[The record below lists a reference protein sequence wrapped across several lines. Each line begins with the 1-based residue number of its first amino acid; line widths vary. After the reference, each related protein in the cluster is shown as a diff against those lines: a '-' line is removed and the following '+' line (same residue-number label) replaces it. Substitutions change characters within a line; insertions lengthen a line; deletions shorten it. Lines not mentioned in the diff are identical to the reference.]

1 MLRAALS
8 RGGRRGLS
16 SRAADFTEVPIVDVS
31 ALTAAGGS
39 DDDKARAAGAIDD
52 ALRRVGFMY
61 VVGHGV
67 DEDLCDDVV
76 LASREF
82 FAKEKCVKNRISIKH
97 QDPPVRGWQRIA
109 DNVTGGKPDWHE
121 AIDFY
126 RELPQG
132 HRLLKMNDAL
142 LHSSNQWPAQPPRF
156 RTLFETYVERML
168 KLGGS
173 IMEGIARASKL
184 PPDYFS
190 KYYDES
196 FWVLRTIYYHATDEI
211 HHLKKDGEF
220 GCGEHTDYGCL
231 TFVNCDEVTGALQV
245 KNRQGVWVAADPVPG
260 AFIVNVGDML
270 NHWTNGAYKSTPHRV
285 NNVGGCGRV
294 SVPFFFEPNYDARI
308 KPLEAF
314 GAKDGFEVTFGEHL
328 SKRVLSNFRYSPNV
342 ATDNMSRGIGG

>member
-1 MLRAALS
+1 MA
-8 RGGRRGLS
+8 
-16 SRAADFTEVPIVDVS
+16 IVAIVS
-31 ALTAAGGS
+31 
-39 DDDKARAAGAIDD
+39 D
-52 ALRRVGFMY
+52 ANF
-61 VVGHGV
+61 
-67 DEDLCDDVV
+67 
-76 LASREF
+76 
-82 FAKEKCVKNRISIKH
+82 
-97 QDPPVRGWQRIA
+97 Q
-109 DNVTGGKPDWHE
+109 
-121 AIDFY
+121 
-126 RELPQG
+126 
-132 HRLLKMNDAL
+132 
-142 LHSSNQWPAQPPRF
+142 
-156 RTLFETYVERML
+156 
-168 KLGGS
+168 
-173 IMEGIARASKL
+173 
-184 PPDYFS
+184 
-190 KYYDES
+190 
-196 FWVLRTIYYHATDEI
+196 YYHATDEI

-220 GCGEHTDYGCL
+220 GCGEHTDCTSTLNCLSDQRTNLMCVDGCL